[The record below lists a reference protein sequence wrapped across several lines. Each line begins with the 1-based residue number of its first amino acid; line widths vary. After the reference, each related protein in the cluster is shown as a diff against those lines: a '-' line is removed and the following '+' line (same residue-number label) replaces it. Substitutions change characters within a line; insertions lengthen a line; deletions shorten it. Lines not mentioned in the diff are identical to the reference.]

1 MHAARQ
7 RPHPGVLPP
16 KASRPGRATQ
26 SNRLARGAAVGT
38 LGPMG
43 ATFARLT
50 VLGLAAVTG
59 VIAIFSIWAN
69 GELLDS
75 GGWASVSS
83 RLLESKEVRHRVAVF
98 LGDELAADT
107 EAQLDASGQQAVA
120 AEVMPRLRAG
130 RLELAEQVMAT
141 RRFHK
146 VWTEANRSGQRT
158 LVRVLDEE
166 AGGEDG
172 VVYVD
177 LTPALRQLA
186 EVIDEEGLASEFGA
200 VNLAA
205 RVEPGSARI
214 KILEAAELNQAQD
227 VVRVVR
233 HLTVPAV
240 IATIALYLF
249 ALFLFRDRLSFAFL
263 GIGLT
268 LAATGGL
275 ALLARALAGHEV
287 VDQLLGGG
295 AEDRKAAEA
304 AWGVVTSKVA
314 DLAGIAIGIGAVVVL
329 LVGAVGVLRRMDLG
343 EAASAR

>member
-1 MHAARQ
+1 M
-7 RPHPGVLPP
+7 V
-16 KASRPGRATQ
+16 
-26 SNRLARGAAVGT
+26 
-38 LGPMG
+38 G

-75 GGWASVSS
+75 GGWASVSG
-83 RLLESKEVRHRVAVF
+83 RLLESKEVRHRVAEF
-98 LGDELAADT
+98 LGEELVADT
-107 EAQLDASGQQAVA
+107 EAQLDEAGLEGT
-120 AEVMPRLRAG
+120 AEEVLPPLRA
-130 RLELAEQVMAT
+130 RQLELAEQVMAT
-141 RRFHK
+141 QRFHK
-146 VWTEANRSGQRT
+146 VWTAANRSGQRT

-166 AGGEDG
+166 TGDQNGT
-172 VVYVD
+172 VYVN

-205 RVEPGSARI
+205 QVEPGAARI
-214 KILEAAELNQAQD
+214 KVLEAAELNEAQD

-233 HLTVPAV
+233 HLTLPAV

-249 ALFLFRDRLSFAFL
+249 ALFLFRDRLSLGFL

-275 ALLARALAGHEV
+275 ALIARTLAGHEV
-287 VDQLLGGG
+287 VDQLLGNG
-295 AEDRKAAEA
+295 ADADRQAAEA
-304 AWGVVTSKVA
+304 AWGVITSKVA
-314 DLAGIAIGIGAVVVL
+314 DLAGVAIGIGAVVVL
-329 LVGAVGVLRRMDLG
+329 LVAGVEVLRRMGFG
-343 EAASAR
+343 EEPA